1 MDSLEVNQY
10 KSVFTIYTIYRY
22 QNFQST
28 KNFSIIINPLIKL
41 LLYNYLTINRN
52 SDNEKVFTRRGRL
65 TYAD

>member
-1 MDSLEVNQY
+1 MEFGRNVHMDSLEVNQY

-41 LLYNYLTINRN
+41 L
-52 SDNEKVFTRRGRL
+52 
-65 TYAD
+65 